1 VRWEAHR
8 RKGTSFLK
16 GSAGR
21 FLALG
26 PFAILFTLLAA
37 SPVAALD
44 AAPAGVTKTAP
55 DIVVLID
62 PLQKSGELEPFRQV
76 IADAARYKLER
87 AGLSPE
93 IAAGSHDADARPQPK
108 AAAVGAAAAL
118 VCRYQVQGQE
128 MAVTFGWY
136 DTKASS
142 AAASVEAR
150 GEVDLHLDGVIFGA
164 LDEILGKVQDR
175 IQALM
180 ARKVTE
186 TPAPLPPG
194 QKEKPPALEPARV
207 PQPGPSTGAEK
218 PAAPA
223 SIRVLVAGGFAPFLP
238 MGAAAYYFG
247 IGYLP
252 SLLVSVLI
260 PTPVGPVGVGLI
272 SGMDYF
278 SAAGATDN
286 SQNYLIPIG
295 LDVRYELDAGLFRPF
310 FHLSGGPA
318 LLIMQTGT
326 QGTLT
331 DVMPFFRS
339 GIGVELKINS
349 WLGVNTMVD
358 YDIYFEMPFLI
369 MGFSPSVNM
378 AVRL

>member
-1 VRWEAHR
+1 
-8 RKGTSFLK
+8 LK
-16 GSAGR
+16 VKAGC
-21 FLALG
+21 FALG
-26 PFAILFTLLAA
+26 ALFFLCVLPA
-37 SPVAALD
+37 AALD
-44 AAPAGVTKTAP
+44 RAPAAPP

-62 PLQKSGELEPFRQV
+62 PLQKTGELEPFRQV
-76 IADAARYKLER
+76 IADATRYKLER
-87 AGLSPE
+87 AGLAPE
-93 IAAGSHDADARPQPK
+93 IAAGSADVDAKPQPT
-108 AAAVGAAAAL
+108 AAAAGAAAAL

-136 DTKASS
+136 DTKATS

-186 TPAPLPPG
+186 TPVPLPPG
-194 QKEKPPALEPARV
+194 QKEKPPALEPARI
-207 PQPGPSTGAEK
+207 PQPGPAAGPEK
-218 PAAPA
+218 PAAPS
-223 SIRVLVAGGFAPFLP
+223 SIRVLLAGGFAPFLP
-238 MGAAAYYFG
+238 TGAAAYYFG

-252 SLLVSVLI
+252 TLLVSVLI
-260 PTPVGPVGVGLI
+260 PTPVGPVGVGLL

-278 SAAGATDN
+278 SAVGLTDN
-286 SQNYLIPIG
+286 SENYLIPIG
-295 LDVRYELDAGLFRPF
+295 LDIRYELDFGLLRPF
-310 FHLSGGPA
+310 FHVSGGPA
-318 LLIMQTGT
+318 LLIIVTGT

-331 DVMPFFRS
+331 DVIPFVRS
-339 GIGVELKINS
+339 GLGVELKITP
-349 WLGVNTMVD
+349 WLGVNTTVD
-358 YDIYFEMPFLI
+358 YDLYFEMPYLI

>member
-1 VRWEAHR
+1 MQVR
-8 RKGTSFLK
+8 
-16 GSAGR
+16 AGR
-21 FLALG
+21 LLALG
-26 PFAILFTLLAA
+26 IFSILIFLLPAGRVTALDVAPAA
-37 SPVAALD
+37 SRTVP
-44 AAPAGVTKTAP
+44 P
-55 DIVVLID
+55 DIVVLIN
-62 PLQKSGELEPFRQV
+62 PLQKSRELEPFRQV
-76 IADAARYKLER
+76 IADATQYKLGR
-87 AGLSPE
+87 AGLTSE
-93 IAAGSHDADARPQPK
+93 IAEGSADADAEPQPR

-118 VCRYQVQGQE
+118 VCRYQVQRQE

-180 ARKVTE
+180 AKKVTE

-194 QKEKPPALEPARV
+194 KAPEKPPALEPARV
-207 PQPGPSTGAEK
+207 PQPGSAAEREK
-218 PAAPA
+218 PAAPTG
-223 SIRVLVAGGFAPFLP
+223 IRVLVAGGFAPFLP
-238 MGAAAYYFG
+238 TGAAAYYFG

-252 SLLVSVLI
+252 TLLVSVLI
-260 PTPVGPVGVGLI
+260 PTPVGPVGVGLL

-278 SAAGATDN
+278 SAVGLTDN
-286 SQNYLIPIG
+286 SENYLIPIG
-295 LDVRYELDAGLFRPF
+295 ADVRYELDFGLLRPF

-318 LLIMQTGT
+318 LLIMVTGT

-331 DVMPFFRS
+331 DVIPFLRT
-339 GIGVELKINS
+339 GIGVELTINP
-349 WLGVNTMVD
+349 WLGVNTVLD
-358 YDIYFEMPFLI
+358 YDVYFEMPYLI